1 MEAEPQEPVPVAADG
16 ARGPGLPEPPPP
28 PPWSLETARSLT
40 AEGKLLM
47 PRRPLELANFK
58 LDTLLIRVQ
67 RVVPPSSGSVGSPS
81 AGGV

>member
-1 MEAEPQEPVPVAADG
+1 METEPQEPVLVAADG
-16 ARGPGLPEPPPP
+16 AKGPGLPEPPP
-28 PPWSLETARSLT
+28 PPWSLETARSFT